1 MKALIT
7 NIHHYIIMLI
17 DRGDEPL
24 YYYLRF
30 RVAVMSIIFLFGYN
44 YMTFREMQYWVQEA
58 NFWRNVNT
66 KILERHNGYLR
77 QIQECRDNNQ
87 MLTDIITSGYH
98 AGIIRFYC
106 DDFRKW
112 QDRQLRNAN
121 TTEKSLTGKENN

>member
-7 NIHHYIIMLI
+7 NIHHYIIMLF

-30 RVAVMSIIFLFGYN
+30 RMAVLSMIVLTAFGYQS
-44 YMTFREMQYWVQEA
+44 FRETNKWVSEA

-66 KILERHNGYLR
+66 NILKRHNGYLR

-98 AGIIRFYC
+98 SGIIRFYC

-121 TTEKSLTGKENN
+121 TTDKSLTEKEN

>member
-7 NIHHYIIMLI
+7 NIRTYIIMLI

-24 YYYLRF
+24 YFYLRF
-30 RVAVMSIIFLFGYN
+30 RMAVLSIIVLTAFGYQS
-44 YMTFREMQYWVQEA
+44 FRETNKWVQEA

-66 KILERHNGYLR
+66 NILKRHNGYLR
-77 QIQECRDNNQ
+77 QIQECRDNNE

-98 AGIIRFYC
+98 PGIIRFYC

-112 QDRQLRNAN
+112 QNQQLRNAN
-121 TTEKSLTGKENN
+121 TEKSLTEKEN